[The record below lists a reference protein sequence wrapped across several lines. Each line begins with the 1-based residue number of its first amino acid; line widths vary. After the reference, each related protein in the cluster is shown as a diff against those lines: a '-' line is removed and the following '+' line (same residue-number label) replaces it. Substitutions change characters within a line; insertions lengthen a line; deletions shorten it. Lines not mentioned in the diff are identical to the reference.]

1 MSVRTSSRSHKGQ
14 NKHYEN
20 LIRDENT
27 MYNNDN
33 TIRNARLRKPA
44 PLKEVVVEIVKC
56 LPCDTNDSNYDED
69 KDVLGEMIQCDNC
82 DTWQHIGCMTGD
94 LNKDTV
100 EDIKPYMVDDDKYYC
115 SICRPDLYPH
125 LKNHTQEKKTVR
137 NKENIEEVEVEPEI
151 IDSND
156 DDEYVD
162 IPPNDG
168 IQQKNDDSDFIDKN
182 DDIDDDL
189 DINLSLRK
197 KRSIKE
203 QPKKANNKKPK
214 KANDRDNESTTDTV
228 PTPKSIEQY
237 DKIRE
242 NAKKMLINLFTR
254 YLIPDTIAEKT
265 FTLPANTTIE
275 TLAEQMGKSLEE
287 ATFQYYLVKGTRLI
301 TKEYSEKIRSLFSNL
316 KDKKNS
322 ELKTH
327 VVNESL
333 TMESLVKM
341 TVNELAN
348 PDLQQFK
355 KRRDSKT
362 LNEFTIEADE
372 GANVAALNK
381 TDDSI
386 IEPDE
391 IYSKDNI
398 RRRSTSDEEEEEET
412 NVLKK
417 AGASLE
423 KKIGEKPNDDVIEIV
438 SDSSDTHSGKY
449 QKYRPSMLRRIE
461 VTDPETEWRTTGYL
475 KLVGE
480 TIEMDPSIYS
490 NVISDGKFSI
500 EGRLSTDKGFAYL
513 NEIKTLRNVVTF
525 QLVNVRDSDSIANL
539 HAMAESLL
547 ISNKI
552 LGIPPKVQYVKT
564 VYVVGAE
571 NNIMPDI
578 FQTVYDNNETVLSK
592 VESFDKA
599 LFFIF
604 IIRPETIN

>member
-14 NKHYEN
+14 NKHNEN

-33 TIRNARLRKPA
+33 VIRNVRLRKPA

-94 LNKDTV
+94 LNKDNL

-125 LKNHTQEKKTVR
+125 LKYHTQEKKTLR
-137 NKENIEEVEVEPEI
+137 NKENIEKDEVEPEI

-156 DDEYVD
+156 DEEYVD
-162 IPPNDG
+162 IPLNDG
-168 IQQKNDDSDFIDKN
+168 FQQKNDDIDFIDKN
-182 DDIDDDL
+182 DDIYDDL
-189 DINLSLRK
+189 DINLNVRK
-197 KRSIKE
+197 KRTIKE
-203 QPKKANNKKPK
+203 QPKRANNKKPK
-214 KANDRDNESTTDTV
+214 NATSRENEPTTDNT

-242 NAKKMLINLFTR
+242 NAKKMLINLFIK

-275 TLAEQMGKSLEE
+275 TLAEQMGKTLEE

-327 VVNESL
+327 VLNESL
-333 TMESLVKM
+333 TMENLVKM

-348 PDLQQFK
+348 PDLQRFK

-362 LNEFTIEADE
+362 LNEFTIETNE
-372 GANVAALNK
+372 GANVATLNK

-398 RRRSTSDEEEEEET
+398 RRRSTSNEEEQT
-412 NVLKK
+412 NDLKR
-417 AGASLE
+417 ADASLE
-423 KKIGEKPNDDVIEIV
+423 KKIGEKSNDDVIEIM
-438 SDSSDTHSGKY
+438 SDSNDTHSGKY
-449 QKYRPSMLRRIE
+449 QKYRPSMPRRIE

-480 TIEMDPSIYS
+480 TMQMDASIYS
-490 NVISDGKFSI
+490 NVISDGKFFI
-500 EGRLSTDKGFAYL
+500 EGRLSTNKGFAYL

-525 QLVNVRDSDSIANL
+525 QLVNVHDPDSIANL